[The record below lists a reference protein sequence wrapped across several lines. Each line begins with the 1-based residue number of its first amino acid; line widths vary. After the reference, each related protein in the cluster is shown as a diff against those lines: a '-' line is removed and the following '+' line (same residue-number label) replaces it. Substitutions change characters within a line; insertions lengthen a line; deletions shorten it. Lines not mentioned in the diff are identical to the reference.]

1 MNRIGTWALCCALV
15 GGAAA
20 VGCARPAQH
29 VARHASPE
37 AVEGAVAGL
46 SEPEVQAKIA
56 DIATD
61 PEVQRA
67 AENIAAT
74 ATDGIIAALSEEER
88 RQELTTMAGRYVS
101 EVSAAAARTM
111 GRELGPELER
121 AIAGSVDASIREM
134 ASEQNISRLERLSA
148 GLTDSV
154 LRGVLVAVQSGV
166 APQFAREVLH
176 DVVRPGLIAMLD
188 EEMNRALGV
197 TAYEVSRQAVLGAE
211 AGLAGRHEGQGV
223 LQRWLLAGPSSI
235 VVWIVLLALGIG
247 LVWLAVRARRL
258 KRENERKQ
266 AALLTLA
273 TALKATE
280 SAPWA
285 QELRETLR
293 DQLRD
298 QAGSDYLRE
307 LLRTNHDLRMRPNKS

>member
-1 MNRIGTWALCCALV
+1 L
-15 GGAAA
+15 GGA
-20 VGCARPAQH
+20 VSLGCARPAER

-46 SEPEVQAKIA
+46 AEPEVQAQIA
-56 DIATD
+56 DIAND
-61 PEVQRA
+61 PEVRRA

-88 RQELTTMAGRYVS
+88 QEELTTMAGRYVS
-101 EVSAAAARTM
+101 AVSAAAARTM

-121 AIAGSVDASIREM
+121 VITGSVDASIREM

-154 LRGVLVAVQSGV
+154 MRGVLIAMRSGI
-166 APQFAREVLH
+166 APEFAREVLH

-188 EEMNRALGV
+188 AEMNHALGV

-211 AGLAGRHEGQGV
+211 AGLAGRHEGQGI
-223 LQRWLLAGPSSI
+223 LQRWLLAGPSAI
-235 VVWIVLLALGIG
+235 VAWLVLLALVLG
-247 LVWLAVRARRL
+247 LVWLAVRSRRL
-258 KRENERKQ
+258 KRDNERKQ
-266 AALLTLA
+266 AALVSLA

-285 QELRETLR
+285 RELRETLR
-293 DQLRD
+293 HQLRD

-307 LLRTNHDLRMRPNKS
+307 LLRTNQDLRMRPNKG